1 LRLLRRLTDSDML
14 GGTPVLMDSIS
25 RYGSRGVLVNN
36 ELNIAMMFMSQL
48 NLYKLPGGGVEE
60 GENKEEA
67 FLRKIKEETGCEAEI
82 IHELGYIEE
91 HKNRNDYM
99 QYSYCFIASVLK
111 YNDDAALSENEI
123 NLGME
128 VKWMSLDK
136 ALELMNNS
144 VQNCDDYS
152 TKFMLLRDK
161 TILEEAVNV
170 LNYPYSSPKNR
181 RDKNNL

>member
-1 LRLLRRLTDSDML
+1 ML
-14 GGTPVLMDSIS
+14 GGIPVLMDSIS
-25 RYGSRGVLVNN
+25 RYGSRGVLLNN

-67 FLRKIKEETGCEAEI
+67 FLREIREETGCEAEI
-82 IHELGYIEE
+82 THELGYIEE

-111 YNDDAALSENEI
+111 NNDDATLSENEI

-128 VKWMSLDK
+128 VKWMTLDK

-144 VQNCDDYS
+144 IHSCDDYS

-161 TILEEAVNV
+161 TILEEAASV
-170 LNYPYSSPKNR
+170 LTEKF
-181 RDKNNL
+181 NNHV